1 MITLASPRDP
11 GEFPYFQVSWIVTS
25 IPSAKS
31 LHISNW
37 ICVDSNSQGQK
48 SWGTSLV
55 SCHHRW
61 PPREGKALVRLCKA
75 DGSGGVQRKGH
86 SWQEFDR
93 GRHTEAGLSRCAG
106 GESPRWDAVRGSRE
120 EAGPE
125 AREDREG
132 SQIVH
137 TGEFGRQGEPA
148 LGFSGD

>member
-1 MITLASPRDP
+1 MDLEGCRGRGIP
-11 GEFPYFQVSWIVTS
+11 GRRF
-25 IPSAKS
+25 
-31 LHISNW
+31 N
-37 ICVDSNSQGQK
+37 
-48 SWGTSLV
+48 
-55 SCHHRW
+55 
-61 PPREGKALVRLCKA
+61 
-75 DGSGGVQRKGH
+75 
-86 SWQEFDR
+86 R